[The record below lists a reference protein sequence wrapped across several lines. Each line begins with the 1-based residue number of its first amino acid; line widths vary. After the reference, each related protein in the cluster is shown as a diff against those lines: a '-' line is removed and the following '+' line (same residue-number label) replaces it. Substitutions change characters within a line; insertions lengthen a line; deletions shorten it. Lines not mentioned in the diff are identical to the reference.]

1 MPKAGD
7 FFIVELKDT
16 HVDWGEYRYTNTRDI
31 IPGEGY
37 IPIPRSKAEA
47 FRIYNTNGSSS
58 LPLYNCTSI
67 DGLYQGTLLAQGSS
81 EKGDI
86 YAKQFAEYKN
96 LKGLGRWFAAV
107 GARPGDRVKVFF
119 TSSASLTIELL

>member
-1 MPKAGD
+1 MPKSGD
-7 FFIVELKDT
+7 SFTVQLKGT
-16 HVDWGEYRYTNTRDI
+16 HVDWGEYRYTSTRDI

-37 IPIPRSKAEA
+37 IPIPRSYAET
-47 FRIYNTNGSSS
+47 FHIYNTNRPGP
-58 LPLYNCTSI
+58 LPLYDCSSI

-96 LKGLGRWFAAV
+96 LKGLGGWFAAV
-107 GARPGDRVKVFF
+107 KAKPGDLVKVTF
-119 TSSASLTIELL
+119 TSSSSLTIELL

>member
-7 FFIVELKDT
+7 SFIVRLKDT

-37 IPIPRSKAEA
+37 IPIPRSEAEA
-47 FRIYNTNGSSS
+47 FQIYNTNGSSS
-58 LPLYNCTSI
+58 LPLYDCCSI
-67 DGLYQGTLLAQGSS
+67 DGFYRGVLLAQGSS
-81 EKGDI
+81 ERGDI

-96 LKGLGRWFAAV
+96 LKGLGRWFSAV
-107 GARPGDRVKVFF
+107 GAKPGDRVEVIF
-119 TSSASLTIELL
+119 TSPTSLTIKLL

>member
-7 FFIVELKDT
+7 CFVVELKDT
-16 HVDWGEYRYTNTRDI
+16 HVEWGEYRYTSTRDM

-47 FRIYNTNGSSS
+47 FRIYNTNGSNS

-67 DGLYQGTLLAQGSS
+67 DGFYQGTLLAQGSS
-81 EKGDI
+81 EKGDV

-96 LKGLGRWFAAV
+96 LKGLGRWFSAV

-119 TSSASLTIELL
+119 TSPTSMTIELL

>member
-7 FFIVELKDT
+7 SFIVQLRDT

-47 FRIYNTNGSSS
+47 FHIYNRNGAGSP
-58 LPLYNCTSI
+58 PLYDCSSI
-67 DGLYQGTLLAQGSS
+67 DGLYQGILLAQGSS
-81 EKGDI
+81 EKGDV

-96 LKGLGRWFAAV
+96 LKGLGHWFAAV
-107 GARPGDRVKVFF
+107 DAKPGDWVKVVF
-119 TSSASLTIELL
+119 TSPSSLTIELL

>member
-1 MPKAGD
+1 MPKEGD
-7 FFIVELKDT
+7 FFVVQLKDT

-47 FRIYNTNGSSS
+47 FHIYNANGSDL
-58 LPLYNCTSI
+58 LPLYDCSSI

-81 EKGDI
+81 EKGGV

-96 LKGLGRWFAAV
+96 LKGLGRWFTAM
-107 GARPGDRVKVFF
+107 GAKPGDQVRVIF
-119 TSSASLTIELL
+119 TSPTSLTIELL